1 MRFTAVTDPE
11 LFKPKYDLEAEL
23 SEFMKM
29 NVKVA
34 EVSYGNRY
42 KTPGIASTSLNAA
55 AKRYFF
61 PIRAYCKKRK
71 VYLMRVDMK

>member
-11 LFKPKYDLEAEL
+11 IFKPKYRLEGEL
-23 SEFMKM
+23 KEFMKM

-34 EVSYGNRY
+34 EVSFSNHYSN
-42 KTPGIASTSLNAA
+42 PSVAVTSLNQA

-61 PIRAYCKKRK
+61 PIRAGQRKGK
-71 VYLMRVDMK
+71 VYLFRVDMK